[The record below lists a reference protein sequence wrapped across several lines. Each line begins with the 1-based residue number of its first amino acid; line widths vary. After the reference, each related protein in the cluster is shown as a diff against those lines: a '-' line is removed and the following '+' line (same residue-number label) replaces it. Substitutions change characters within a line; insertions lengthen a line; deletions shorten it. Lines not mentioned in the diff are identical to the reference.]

1 MSRRAVPETV
11 LCRIAA
17 AKREE
22 LRSRY
27 DGVSLDS
34 LRARAQPTEH
44 SLRGVLA
51 EDGARFILEIKK
63 ASPSEGAIRP
73 SADPAALARGYAGV
87 ADALSV
93 LCDSAYFGG
102 SLDDLTAARAEFDGP
117 ILAKDFFIDPRQVP
131 EARIAGADA
140 VLVML
145 SLLDD
150 EQAREIITEAERFGM
165 DALVEVH
172 HEPEMHRA
180 LALGAPLIGINNRD
194 LRDLSIDLS
203 TTERL
208 ANLAP
213 DRTLVSESGIND
225 RTDVDRLS
233 PLVDGF
239 LIGSSLMK
247 AAEPAQAARALI
259 FGRTKLCGLNSGA
272 ALSAARPAAFAGF
285 VFVPGSPRH
294 VTVHEAAPL
303 TGSARNAGML
313 PVGVFRDALAR
324 EVVDTAT
331 LLNLH
336 AVQLHGGEDAQYIA
350 SIRSELPEECE
361 IWTAVSVG
369 RDPLTGRSGD
379 RIIFDNGKGGTG
391 RTFDWSVIEHH
402 PELARA
408 LVAGGIGPEN
418 ARDAAGLGAYAI
430 DVGSAVDERPG
441 VKSPDKIA
449 ALFEALRPP
458 SRERVTACA

>member
-1 MSRRAVPETV
+1 MPEPIGV
-11 LCRIAA
+11 LGDIAA
-17 AKREE
+17 SKREE
-22 LRSRY
+22 LRERY
-27 DGVSLDS
+27 AGLSLDA
-34 LRARAQPTEH
+34 LRAHARPTER

-51 EDGARFILEIKK
+51 KDGARFILEIKK

-73 SADPAALARGYAGV
+73 AADPSTLARGYAGV

-93 LCDSAYFGG
+93 LCDGAYFGG
-102 SLDDLTAARAEFDGP
+102 SLSHLTAARAEFEGP

-145 SLLDD
+145 SLLED
-150 EQAREIITEAERFGM
+150 EQAREIIAEAARLGM

-172 HEPEMHRA
+172 DEAEMRRA

-208 ANLAP
+208 ARLAP
-213 DRTLVSESGIND
+213 DRTLISESGIND
-225 RTDVDRLS
+225 RADVERLS

-239 LIGSSLMK
+239 LIGSSLMR

-272 ALSAARPAAFAGF
+272 SLCAARPAAFAGF

-294 VTVHEAAPL
+294 VTAHEAAPL
-303 TGSARNAGML
+303 AGSARTAGML
-313 PVGVFRDALAR
+313 PVGVFRNAPAR

-336 AVQLHGGEDAQYIA
+336 AVQLHGSEGEEY
-350 SIRSELPEECE
+350 IRSLRLELPPSCE
-361 IWTAVSVG
+361 VWTALSVG
-369 RDPLTGRSGD
+369 NEALASRGGD
-379 RIIFDNGKGGTG
+379 RMVFDNGEGGTG
-391 RTFDWSVIEHH
+391 RAFDWSAVKDH
-402 PELARA
+402 PGLPLA
-408 LVAGGIGPEN
+408 LVAGGIGPHN
-418 ARDAAGLGAYAI
+418 ARAAAGLGAYAI
-430 DVGSAVDERPG
+430 DIGSAVDERPG
-441 VKSPDKIA
+441 VKSPEKIN
-449 ALFEALRPP
+449 ALFDALRHV
-458 SRERVTACA
+458 SREPVTACA